1 MKKNYNELK
10 TLSDENRD
18 TLIKTYDQLQS
29 IILDEIFLVSNRM
42 LSFIDHRLH
51 VIKQVHKEFM
61 FGVDV
66 VMASNFDQILPVQY
80 SWIFKLKTNKFD
92 ILGTNFWNEN
102 LKCYELKQVL
112 Q

>member
-1 MKKNYNELK
+1 MKKIYNELK
-10 TLSDENRD
+10 ALSDEKRD

-29 IILDEIFLVSNRM
+29 IIIGEIFLVNNRM
-42 LSFIDHRLH
+42 LSFIVHRLH

-61 FGVDV
+61 VGLDV
-66 VMASNFDQILPVQY
+66 VMTTNFDHIMPIQY

-102 LKCYELKQVL
+102 IKCYELKQVL